1 MKLSIKK
8 KNQLK
13 AQTEEGSKQKE
24 LLTQNILIPQAPIT
38 KKQIMRN
45 NTGIKKIPS
54 TSYTSSSSMNK
65 IIFPNTINYSIK
77 EENENFLI
85 QLIIQLKKKMEKMKK
100 GQKFTKKETVE

>member
-8 KNQLK
+8 KIQPK

-65 IIFPNTINYSIK
+65 IIFPNTINY
-77 EENENFLI
+77 
-85 QLIIQLKKKMEKMKK
+85 
-100 GQKFTKKETVE
+100 